1 MIGAHRKSGLK
12 IRPPKRNNTLLDL
25 KTITGFPNRLEIEWG
40 IRGRLEQLFPQIT
53 DVATHRITF
62 ISDCVLAPYSLI
74 NLLIGKDT
82 VSVCHQKAEDFIFL
96 HCRLNLLIVTIY
108 FSLVHVNFK
117 TGK

>member
-1 MIGAHRKSGLK
+1 M
-12 IRPPKRNNTLLDL
+12 KRYYFSHAYYENGGYE
-25 KTITGFPNRLEIEWG
+25 IEIAYTGEQTEIEWG

-53 DVATHRITF
+53 DVAAHRITF

-96 HCRLNLLIVTIY
+96 HCQLNLLIVTIY

>member
-1 MIGAHRKSGLK
+1 MGNQGPPGAAFSADYG
-12 IRPPKRNNTLLDL
+12 
-25 KTITGFPNRLEIEWG
+25 
-40 IRGRLEQLFPQIT
+40 RGS
-53 DVATHRITF
+53 HRITF
-62 ISDCVLAPYSLI
+62 IFDCVLAPYSLI

-96 HCRLNLLIVTIY
+96 HCQLNLLIVTIY

>member
-53 DVATHRITF
+53 DVAAT
-62 ISDCVLAPYSLI
+62 A
-74 NLLIGKDT
+74 LL
-82 VSVCHQKAEDFIFL
+82 SF
-96 HCRLNLLIVTIY
+96 LIVSSPHT
-108 FSLVHVNFK
+108 L
-117 TGK
+117 

>member
-1 MIGAHRKSGLK
+1 LHILANK
-12 IRPPKRNNTLLDL
+12 
-25 KTITGFPNRLEIEWG
+25 LEIEWG

-53 DVATHRITF
+53 DVAAHRITF

-96 HCRLNLLIVTIY
+96 HCQLNLLIVTIY